1 MIHIKGDTQTTWKLL
16 VIPMRVLVCTS
27 LIILSP
33 FNSVFADSGPTP
45 PSAAPQGSST
55 QPKSEPPSNSDDF
68 TSTPY
73 TEYGEFNNPPGEE
86 EANTVFFQFG
96 RFFGIS
102 LGLGTEFA
110 DGYRGALWQGGFP
123 LVDFKF
129 HYWFD
134 FNLAL
139 DMGLSIA
146 SHFYDTKANNL
157 GRVDVTMFHPGFDL
171 KYYFDTKNLGSAI
184 SFSNPYIAVGLG
196 SYTKT
201 ENYLLLATQDSST
214 GLGLSLGAGLE
225 FVINPKRTYISIE
238 GKAHFVRFKDTY
250 TTTFQSQGLPN
261 LTGNLYTVTCNLLLT
276 W

>member
-1 MIHIKGDTQTTWKLL
+1 MSAVK
-16 VIPMRVLVCTS
+16 VLVSAS
-27 LIILSP
+27 LIFLSP
-33 FNSVFADSGPTP
+33 LYLSTTYAEPNS
-45 PSAAPQGSST
+45 PSDPSQNSAS
-55 QPKSEPPSNSDDF
+55 QPKSDDPSRVDEF

-86 EANTVFFQFG
+86 EASTVFFQFG

-102 LGLGTEFA
+102 IGLGTEFA
-110 DGYRGALWQGGFP
+110 DGYRGTLWQGGFP

-139 DMGLSIA
+139 DMGFYIV
-146 SHFYDTKANNL
+146 SHFYDTRANNL
-157 GRVDVTMFHPGFDL
+157 GRVDVSVFHPGFDL
-171 KYYFDTKNLGSAI
+171 KYYFDTKNLSSAI
-184 SFSNPYIAVGLG
+184 SFSSPYLTIGVG

-201 ENYLLLATQDSST
+201 ENYLILGQQDSST

-225 FVINPKRTYISIE
+225 FVINPKRTYISLE